1 MNPTP
6 AGTEPIEVA
15 WFSALCDDDYEFLG
29 VPDPTLQSSWD
40 HCASI
45 VTAADR
51 HNYDNVLLPSGY
63 ALGIDNAAFA
73 AAIATRTE
81 QIRLLLAIRMGEFV
95 APQVVRQVATLQQ
108 IAAGRLTMQLAP
120 RSGLD
125 PSTRRVPVLPVK
137 QSYVKTP
144 TKRGMPRGTCGRESV
159 GPVPGPERQ
168 LWATLIRCATRYLSW
183 PRPE

>member
-1 MNPTP
+1 M
-6 AGTEPIEVA
+6 V
-15 WFSALCDDDYEFLG
+15 LG
-29 VPDPTLQSSWD
+29 VVRRRLRVLGSSRPHSAKLVGPLRLD
-40 HCASI
+40 CHRRR
-45 VTAADR
+45 R